1 MNKQGLEHKKIRVKR
16 IHKREVIVGWR
27 EVRKKE
33 MAERRLETG
42 HVRWWGEEED
52 E

>member
-1 MNKQGLEHKKIRVKR
+1 
-16 IHKREVIVGWR
+16 
-27 EVRKKE
+27 VRKKE

-42 HVRWWGEEED
+42 HVRWWGEGED